1 MYPAVLCADVEE
13 RLVSHLLSPERYN
26 KLIRPAVNNSQQVTI
41 YIQVSLAQLINVNER
56 EQIMTTNCW
65 LTQGWN
71 DYRLMW
77 DPKEYEGIK
86 KIRLPSQ
93 HIWLPDIVLYN
104 NSVISF
110 KDAHLQPR
118 SCVQH

>member
-1 MYPAVLCADVEE
+1 MAAPVKAALALLVLTVATALCAEVEE
-13 RLVSHLLSPERYN
+13 RLVSHLLSADRYN

-65 LTQGWN
+65 LSQVWH

-77 DPKEYEGIK
+77 DPEEYQGIK

-104 NSVISF
+104 
-110 KDAHLQPR
+110 K
-118 SCVQH
+118 